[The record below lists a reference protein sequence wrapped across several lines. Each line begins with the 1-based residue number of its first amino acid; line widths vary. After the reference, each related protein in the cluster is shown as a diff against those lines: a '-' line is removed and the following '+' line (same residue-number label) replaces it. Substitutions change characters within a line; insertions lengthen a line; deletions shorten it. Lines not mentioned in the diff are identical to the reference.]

1 MTAAPMTQPP
11 LANAGNPGYSS
22 FMQKREKLDPSWH
35 KARVAARIWLKAQQG
50 KRLSPRDKRLALLL
64 ANDKGVTDRLI
75 EQATV
80 YWKAERTLDENL
92 NWKRRVR
99 RVVVPTN

>member
-1 MTAAPMTQPP
+1 MSALVSAMP
-11 LANAGNPGYSS
+11 
-22 FMQKREKLDPSWH
+22 KREKLDPYWH

-50 KRLSPRDKRLALLL
+50 KPLSPRDKRIARILVA
-64 ANDKGVTDRLI
+64 DKGVSNRLI

-80 YWKAERTLDENL
+80 YWKADRTLDENL

-99 RVVVPTN
+99 RVVVSAN